1 MKMNWIKKSYVLLAL
16 FATISNGYAQNKNED
31 QANWFAY
38 VGQIKIAEKIGIHAE
53 AQFRLDDDLNYSRQN
68 LFRLGGIY
76 HVNSKLNL
84 ALGYGLINTYSPTF
98 DDYFGENRIWQQL
111 VYNHKW
117 KEDKNLMNHRIRVE
131 QRFVDRLGVVDQ
143 NTEVVATHYQNRF
156 RYLNRNLIHLMDFKN
171 PNNTL
176 YGIIQSEVFLNVG
189 KNKINSK
196 FFDQNRFFTGLGI
209 HFKEQTRI
217 ELGYMNHYLNL
228 SRGSDLMNHTVSFSI
243 LQNLSI

>member
-1 MKMNWIKKSYVLLAL
+1 MQINWITKSLILTMFFTFLADVK
-16 FATISNGYAQNKNED
+16 AQNKNED

-38 VGQIKIAEKIGIHAE
+38 VGQIKVSEKIGIHAE
-53 AQFRLDDDLNYSRQN
+53 AQFRLDDNLNYSRQN

-111 VYNHKW
+111 IYNHKW
-117 KEDKNLMNHRIRVE
+117 KEDKNLMNHRIRIE
-131 QRFVDRLGVVDQ
+131 QRFVDRLGVVNE

-156 RYLNRNLIHLMDFKN
+156 RYLNRNLIHLSNFKN
-171 PNNTL
+171 SNNTL
-176 YGIIQSEVFLNVG
+176 YGIIQSEVFLNIG

-196 FFDQNRFFTGLGI
+196 LFDQNRFFTGLGI
-209 HFKEQTRI
+209 HFKEQTRL

-228 SRGSDLMNHTVSFSI
+228 SSGSDLLNHTISFSI

>member
-1 MKMNWIKKSYVLLAL
+1 MRINWIIRSIIFCVFLSFYTEVN
-16 FATISNGYAQNKNED
+16 SQNKNED

-38 VGQIKIAEKIGIHAE
+38 TGQIKVHEKIGVHVE
-53 AQFRLDDDLNYSRQN
+53 AQFRLDDNLNYSRQN
-68 LFRLGGIY
+68 LFRIGGVY
-76 HVNSKLNL
+76 HINSKLNL

-111 VYNHKW
+111 IYNHNW
-117 KEDKNLMNHRIRVE
+117 KDNKNLMNHRLRVE
-131 QRFVDRLGVVDQ
+131 QRFVDRLGIENE

-156 RYLNRNLIHLMDFKN
+156 RYLNRNLIHLSNFKN
-171 PNNTL
+171 SNNTL
-176 YGIIQSEVFLNVG
+176 YGIIQSEVFLNIG
-189 KNKINSK
+189 RNKINSK

-228 SRGSDLMNHTVSFSI
+228 SSGSDLMNHTLSFSI